1 VRRVKRLGHSPQVEI
16 GVLGC
21 DIDPDALQWLAFPEA
36 FREQWALIGWM
47 WIKSDHPNRA
57 GRVDLANTVDCCS
70 SGHATADNQIG
81 IMRHRFL
88 LLPQHQA

>member
-1 VRRVKRLGHSPQVEI
+1 MNCG
-16 GVLGC
+16 
-21 DIDPDALQWLAFPEA
+21 
-36 FREQWALIGWM
+36 
-47 WIKSDHPNRA
+47 
-57 GRVDLANTVDCCS
+57 S